1 MNELS
6 EKNLS
11 DSMTR
16 RRIALPDG
24 RYLIFYD
31 FAESSAESR
40 QNEAKPEPHTQ
51 MEATEE
57 KNV

>member
-1 MNELS
+1 MNES
-6 EKNLS
+6 NEKNLS

-16 RRIALPDG
+16 RRVILPDG

-31 FAESSAESR
+31 FAESAAEAR
-40 QNEAKPEPHTQ
+40 QDAAKKEPHPQ
-51 MEATEE
+51 PEAAEE